1 MTQRKIVPGGSGDAA
16 GAGAGAGAGAAG
28 GERVGLLLSGA
39 AGRGPYQAGALAEL
53 LPTLVADGHR
63 PVVLVGTSSGAITA
77 ALCAQFADQA
87 AADAGQSVVDIWVQL
102 GDVFRNPLLSPKPAG
117 PLIARLMGGWFVD
130 PVDALLDTTPLWQ
143 RARKVF
149 AAGRVAANIDRG
161 RVRSLAVAATACP
174 IAGSAARTR
183 LFVQGDPP
191 RRAPRG
197 HAVDVVPAV
206 LTVDHLLASAAI
218 PVLFP
223 PVYLKDPPAGR
234 GYHIDGGVRLN
245 APLDAALALG
255 VDRIVVISGHSVD
268 PPPQPPLEIPGDPP
282 DLAATTAM
290 TLRAVLA
297 DALSDD
303 LQALRR
309 KNKKASAPAANPSP
323 YQVVPY
329 LLVAPRDGE
338 IAQLASGAF
347 RPSGPTD
354 PYWAIGHLLDSL
366 GGGSGRDELLS
377 LILFNRQY
385 AQQQVDRGRE
395 HAKAALAAGWQT

>member
-1 MTQRKIVPGGSGDAA
+1 MTPRKMVPGGTEDAA
-16 GAGAGAGAGAAG
+16 GAGVAAG

-77 ALCAQFADQA
+77 ALCAQFADQP
-87 AADAGQSVVDIWVQL
+87 AADAGQSVVDIWVRL

-117 PLIARLMGGWFVD
+117 PLIARLVGGWFVD

-143 RARKVF
+143 RARKAF
-149 AAGRVAANIDRG
+149 EADRVGANIDSG

-174 IAGSAARTR
+174 VGGTAARSR
-183 LFVQGDPP
+183 LFVQGEPP

-245 APLDAALALG
+245 APFDAALALG
-255 VDRIVVISGHSVD
+255 VDRLVVVSGHSVD
-268 PPPQPPLEIPGDPP
+268 PSPQHALEIPGDPP

-309 KNKKASAPAANPSP
+309 KNHKASAPADYPSP

-329 LLVAPRDGE
+329 LLVAPGDGE
-338 IAQLASGAF
+338 IAKLAAGAF
-347 RPSGPTD
+347 RPAGPTD
-354 PYWAIGHLLDSL
+354 PYWAIGRLLDSL

-385 AQQQVDRGRE
+385 ARQQVDLGRE
-395 HAKAALAAGWQT
+395 HAKAALAAGWRT